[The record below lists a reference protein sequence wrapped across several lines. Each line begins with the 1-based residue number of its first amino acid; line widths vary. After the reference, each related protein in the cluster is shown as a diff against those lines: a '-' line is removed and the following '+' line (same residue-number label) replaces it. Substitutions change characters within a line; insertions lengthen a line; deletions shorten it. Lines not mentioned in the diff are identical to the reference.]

1 MLYLTFQE
9 PTDKQKL
16 ILYPG
21 DIFDYISEDEWFY
34 DEEVKN
40 IIKVID
46 KSTLINENMVNSEVL
61 GIIPISKIS
70 GGAKSLILLLKWEE
84 ANDYIF
90 CSHSF
95 GDNCYPY
102 IYELSEKKDIFLYVT
117 SFFDYPISDTFKAMC
132 LDNGKMYIG
141 KYDIAS
147 MILKGN
153 AGVLT

>member
-21 DIFDYISEDEWFY
+21 DIFDYISEDEWFH

-46 KSTLINENMVNSEVL
+46 KSTLINESTVDSKVL
-61 GIIPISKIS
+61 GIIPMSKIS
-70 GGAKSLILLLKWEE
+70 GGAKALILLLKWEE
-84 ANDYIF
+84 AKNYIF

-102 IYELSEKKDIFLYVT
+102 VYELSERKDI
-117 SFFDYPISDTFKAMC
+117 FDYPISDTFPAIC
-132 LDNGKMYIG
+132 LDNGKMYTG

>member
-46 KSTLINENMVNSEVL
+46 KSTLINENTVNSEVL
-61 GIIPISKIS
+61 VIIPISK
-70 GGAKSLILLLKWEE
+70 KS
-84 ANDYIF
+84 
-90 CSHSF
+90 
-95 GDNCYPY
+95 
-102 IYELSEKKDIFLYVT
+102 
-117 SFFDYPISDTFKAMC
+117 
-132 LDNGKMYIG
+132 
-141 KYDIAS
+141 
-147 MILKGN
+147 
-153 AGVLT
+153 